1 MFRPLNDGQVF
12 SFKQVPM
19 ELRDAL
25 VVWQLSM
32 SETQQ
37 GLCYLVASPLDKEQ
51 KEEVGDR

>member
-1 MFRPLNDGQVF
+1 MLWPLNDGQVF

-25 VVWQLSM
+25 EVWQLSM

-37 GLCYLVASPLDKEQ
+37 GLCYLVASPLGKEQ